1 MGLKEGQRGIVGGGN
16 GKMTNKKI
24 NKLKKRVRER
34 QREGKGN
41 DRHDYSRGRKMRDGE
56 GREEEWRGV

>member
-24 NKLKKRVRER
+24 KKKSEREAKRGERKR
-34 QREGKGN
+34 QT
-41 DRHDYSRGRKMRDGE
+41 
-56 GREEEWRGV
+56 

>member
-1 MGLKEGQRGIVGGGN
+1 
-16 GKMTNKKI
+16 MTNKKI

>member
-16 GKMTNKKI
+16 EKMTNK
-24 NKLKKRVRER
+24 KKRVRER